1 MSNFDNIS
9 GAMDSGSLLSI
20 RLEIGRREVKMRHF
34 KGKFLNIFLFKV
46 IPTTDLPN
54 FKKLLH

>member
-20 RLEIGRREVKMRHF
+20 RLEIGRREV
-34 KGKFLNIFLFKV
+34 
-46 IPTTDLPN
+46 IPTTELPD